1 VGKYGKSSDGKTN
14 DPDISEDVKIT
25 LFYRF
30 GMGMTMNC

>member
-1 VGKYGKSSDGKTN
+1 MGKCGKSSDGKSN

-30 GMGMTMNC
+30 GIRMTMNC